1 MSPLRAGLRRET
13 SSLLPI
19 TCKPPRLV
27 VRYNVRM
34 SETQT
39 SANYTYID
47 LDDPPSWWARLL
59 LGILVLLMA
68 AVIIAPWFMDL
79 GETDTAPAQANSIQS
94 GGTLCRPNTDG
105 LPNLLNP
112 SIGSWTR
119 LCEWFIEPELDNP

>member
-1 MSPLRAGLRRET
+1 
-13 SSLLPI
+13 
-19 TCKPPRLV
+19 
-27 VRYNVRM
+27 M
-34 SETQT
+34 SETQS

-47 LDDPPSWWARLL
+47 LDDAPSWWARLL
-59 LGILVLLMA
+59 LGVMGLLMA
-68 AVIIAPWFMDL
+68 AVIIAPSFVDF
-79 GETDTAPAQANSIQS
+79 GEADAPPTQTNTIQS